1 MNKNISNMHTIKTI
15 ENNKMELKKYQ
26 IASYVAEM
34 QKNKLMGLEDLGRHL
49 LVLSQYQNGF
59 FQFEEFRVVL
69 D

>member
-1 MNKNISNMHTIKTI
+1 MHTIKTI

-34 QKNKLMGLEDLGRHL
+34 QKNKLMGLEDLGRYL

-59 FQFEEFRVVL
+59 FQFEEFRGVL